1 MKQSKQMYSYTKLYI
16 PIAALVM
23 LLVFS
28 CSKDSNGPRYDN
40 PSISLGIDDVID
52 AKVGTRVSVPIN
64 FNAGGGAKSV
74 VVFRN
79 GGFLTEINV
88 DANANQYTYET
99 EALPGSLTEGEELEY
114 GFLISNLDGTDSET
128 VNLTIR
134 AELYDKVTI
143 GSETLYELDF
153 PSDGIISGGTIVKMI
168 QGRNYY
174 LNRSVNF
181 DVGSEVHI
189 DEGVHVYMDAEAAEP
204 IEFVING
211 EANIVGTSSTPVV
224 FTSSKTLLPSG
235 DPQAGD
241 WGLFRMNGTGS
252 GSDNGTV
259 NYLRIEY
266 AGDRAFRLVG
276 VGSGTN
282 LSHIQVFKSTTEGV
296 MITGGDARLKY
307 VVATDCEGGSYRLG
321 DDYEGEMQFVIAV
334 SSEQYADNDDFSI
347 RDQAKPI
354 LANLT
359 LLGPG
364 QELSNTHGIR
374 IRGTAEPKMY
384 NTIVAQYPR
393 RGVRV
398 NEDDVDNNVPV
409 TDLNGPTV
417 FAYSHVFDLNS
428 QLFRE
433 KGEAFA
439 PGATPDF
446 HNSTDAIAGIGV
458 ADFVPDAEQSSTFDP
473 STLDA
478 FFTDAPFVGAVR
490 NDANDWTKGWVKNP
504 DGSVR

>member
-1 MKQSKQMYSYTKLYI
+1 MKKCKQTYSYTKLYM

-23 LLVFS
+23 FLTFS
-28 CSKDSNGPRYDN
+28 CSKDSNTPRYDH
-40 PSISLGIDDVID
+40 PSVTLDIDDVID
-52 AKVGTRVSVPIN
+52 AKVGTRVSVPIS

-74 VVFRN
+74 VVFRD
-79 GGFLTEINV
+79 GGFLAEIGVNA
-88 DANANQYTYET
+88 DANQYTYET
-99 EALPGSLTEGEELEY
+99 DALPGSLTEGEELVY

-134 AELYDKVTI
+134 AERYDKVTV
-143 GSETLYELDF
+143 GSGTLYELDV
-153 PSDGIISGGTIVKMI
+153 PSDGIVPGGEIVKMI

-174 LNRSVNF
+174 LTSSVTF

-189 DEGVHVYMDAEAAEP
+189 EEGVKVFMDAEATDP
-204 IEFVING
+204 VEFIISG
-211 EANIVGTSSTPVV
+211 EANIVGTSSAPVV
-224 FTSSKTLLPSG
+224 FTSSKTLLSG
-235 DPQAGD
+235 NEPQAGD
-241 WGLFRMNGTGS
+241 WGVFRINGTGN

-266 AGDRAFRLVG
+266 AGDRAFRLSD
-276 VGSGTN
+276 VGSGTDLN
-282 LSHIQVFKSTTEGV
+282 HIQVFKSTTEGV
-296 MITGGDARLKY
+296 MITNGDANIKHI
-307 VVATDCEGGSYRLG
+307 VATDCQGGSYRLG
-321 DDYEGEMQFVIAV
+321 NDYEGRIQFAIAV
-334 SSEQYADNDDFSI
+334 SSERYSDNDDFAI
-347 RDQAKPI
+347 REEAKPI

-374 IRGTAEPKMY
+374 IRGTAQPKIY
-384 NTIVAQYPR
+384 NAIVSQYPR

-398 NEDDVDNNVPV
+398 NADDADNQVPI
-409 TDLNGPTV
+409 TDLDGPTV
-417 FAYSHVFDLNS
+417 FAYGHVFNLNS

-446 HNSTDAIAGIGV
+446 QNSTEVIAGIDV
-458 ADFVPDAEQSSTFDP
+458 ADFVPDGEQSSIFNP
-473 STLDA
+473 STLGS

-490 NDANDWTKGWVKNP
+490 NDAEDWTKGWVKNP
-504 DGSVR
+504 DGSIR